1 MAERKAYRRRKR
13 RQKQGNKW
21 IIPAAA
27 AAIVLVILAGVLAWW
42 LLRVKT
48 TPQDAAGQYF
58 SLLNEGKYKEM
69 YQLLSEDTK
78 KSISQE
84 DFTER
89 NQNIYEGIEAKN
101 I

>member
-1 MAERKAYRRRKR
+1 MILADRKAYRRRKR
-13 RQKQGNKW
+13 RQKQGNKK
-21 IIPAAA
+21 IILAVA
-27 AAIVLVILAGVLAWW
+27 AAIVLLVLAGVLAWW

-78 KSISQE
+78 KDIPSLDKI
-84 DFTER
+84 FF
-89 NQNIYEGIEAKN
+89 
-101 I
+101 